1 MTVPLWFADMIAKL
15 MQKGP
20 GTPRM
25 APELTFSEVPAIIT
39 EILIP
44 TRQGDIP
51 ATRYSPPDGAAEAG
65 VYVNLHGGGF
75 VMGHPEQDDPICR
88 FIAANANVN
97 VLNIDYTTAPQLR
110 FPGPVEQAYD
120 VAVWAAAPARS
131 WNGDLLAIGGQ
142 SAGGA
147 LAAGAVRLAFENE
160 APRIAAQVLMYP
172 PLDLTVPA
180 KAKKEPGKESFL
192 ARMGP
197 IFDTVYCP
205 DEKLRSD
212 RLISPAGEQDTVSL
226 AGIAPAL
233 VITCERD
240 ILQDEAE
247 RYAMRLS
254 SAGSLI
260 EHMQLPDVGHGFNM
274 LGAPREVVL
283 PVYQRIADVVGHA
296 LSSK

>member
-15 MQKGP
+15 MQKAP

-25 APELTFSEVPAIIT
+25 APELTFSEVPAVIT
-39 EILIP
+39 EITIP
-44 TRQGDIP
+44 ARHGDIP
-51 ATRYSPPDGAAEAG
+51 ATHYSPPDGAAEAG

-97 VLNIDYTTAPQLR
+97 VVNIDYTTAPQLR

-120 VAVWAAAPARS
+120 VAVWSAAPDRP

-147 LAAGAVRLAFENE
+147 LAAGAARLAFENE

-172 PLDLTVPA
+172 PLDLTIPA
-180 KAKKEPGKESFL
+180 KAKKEPGKESLL

-197 IFDTVYCP
+197 IVDTVYCP
-205 DEKLRSD
+205 DEKLRVG
-212 RLISPAGEQDTVSL
+212 RLISPAGERDTVSL

-233 VITCERD
+233 VISCERD
-240 ILQDEAE
+240 ILQEEAE
-247 RYAMRLS
+247 RYATRLRT
-254 SAGSLI
+254 AGSLV
-260 EHMQLPDVGHGFNM
+260 EHMELPDVGHGFNM
-274 LGAPREVVL
+274 LGAPRDVVL

-296 LSSK
+296 LYSK

>member
-1 MTVPLWFADMIAKL
+1 MTVPLWLADTIAKL

-20 GTPRM
+20 GAPRM
-25 APELTFSEVPAIIT
+25 APEVTFYEVPATTT
-39 EILIP
+39 EITIP
-44 TRQGDIP
+44 TRHGEIP
-51 ATRYSPPDGAAEAG
+51 ATRYSPPDGAEAG

-75 VMGHPEQDDPICR
+75 VIGHPEQDDPICR

-97 VLNIDYTTAPQLR
+97 VLNIDYATAPQLR

-120 VAVWAAAPARS
+120 VAVWAAAPDRA

-147 LAAGAVRLAFENE
+147 LAAGAARLAFENE

-172 PLDLTVPA
+172 ALDLSVPA
-180 KAKKEPGKESFL
+180 KAKKKPGKESFL

-205 DEKLRSD
+205 DEKLRVD
-212 RLISPAGEQDTVSL
+212 RFISPAGEHDTVSL

-233 VITCERD
+233 VISCERD

-247 RYAMRLS
+247 RYATRLR
-254 SAGSLI
+254 ATGSLI
-260 EHMQLPDVGHGFNM
+260 EHLELPDVGHGFNM

-283 PVYQRIADVVGHA
+283 PVYRRIADVVSQA
-296 LSSK
+296 LDSK